1 MFVTL
6 EKRGDVSSLAEPQA
20 HNYHEKKKKD
30 RSPEDLVEVI
40 AESRKVM
47 VICKHN

>member
-6 EKRGDVSSLAEPQA
+6 EKREDSSSLGDPQT

-30 RSPEDLVEVI
+30 QSPEDLVEVT
-40 AESRKVM
+40 AESRKSDGYL
-47 VICKHN
+47 